1 MNKMFEMPPSA
12 GEKNQ
17 KRPDRLENRESFEWI
32 DFHELREIFAEHVR
46 RSGLDSEQMNFVEE
60 KDIIKDPPAFK
71 SPLAGGWYSAKDKKI
86 TIHTLM
92 AEVLATRDKKDAK
105 DLVLEMIC
113 HEEAH
118 AVSYSHYEEEQ
129 DDALLSLMKKGSIKV
144 QIGFDQQNIETKG
157 SLIMKSDT
165 KLRWFN
171 EGVTDELAS
180 VVYQEYVR
188 RSGSGEEKKYDS
200 KYPLARIFVR
210 TFCERLGE
218 ECGIPKEVV
227 WQSVVREYLSGT
239 DLLNGEVADL
249 LNEVFSD
256 KFVARLA
263 RADTKFLELGPIVM
277 AFHEILD
284 TASAKKVFLEIAS
297 KIKKLA
303 Q

>member
-1 MNKMFEMPPSA
+1 MPPSA

-239 DLLNGEVADL
+239 DLLSGEEADL

-256 KFVARLA
+256 KFVAIWA
-263 RADTKFLELGPIVM
+263 RADTIFLDDVPLGM
-277 AFHEILD
+277 ALDEILE
-284 TASAKKVFLEIAS
+284 TACAKIVVLEIAPI
-297 KIKKLA
+297 IKKLA